1 MTPGF
6 NLFASSLRRRICVGF
21 LCADG
26 GADQATVAELAT
38 AKARVA
44 ELETRIAALESQA
57 AVQSRTRG
65 DMTDQ
70 LADLNMAQQ
79 VRTSW
84 QLDAAVWSAGI
95 PTAHATLPGP
105 QYHLDWLMSVQI
117 QKAEA
122 THKLYRR
129 WMSALL
135 ESAQELLASKDQVC
149 CCQTWLLVP
158 RKLLCASAKWSACHP
173 HI

>member
-1 MTPGF
+1 M
-6 NLFASSLRRRICVGF
+6 LLRDSWHHLIASSLRRRICVGF

-26 GADQATVAELAT
+26 GADQATAAELAT

-79 VRTSW
+79 VRTSC
-84 QLDAAVWSAGI
+84 QLNAAGLSAGI
-95 PTAHATLPGP
+95 
-105 QYHLDWLMSVQI
+105 QQR
-117 QKAEA
+117 
-122 THKLYRR
+122 THRC
-129 WMSALL
+129 
-135 ESAQELLASKDQVC
+135 LARIIILTGC
-149 CCQTWLLVP
+149 CLCKC
-158 RKLLCASAKWSACHP
+158 RKLRPRTNC
-173 HI
+173 IGGG

>member
-1 MTPGF
+1 VRC
-6 NLFASSLRRRICVGF
+6 FAH
-21 LCADG
+21 ADG
-26 GADQATVAELAT
+26 GPDQATVAELAT

-84 QLDAAVWSAGI
+84 QLDAFSAGMQQR
-95 PTAHATLPGP
+95 THRCLAHDVVMTG
-105 QYHLDWLMSVQI
+105 
-117 QKAEA
+117 
-122 THKLYRR
+122 
-129 WMSALL
+129 
-135 ESAQELLASKDQVC
+135 
-149 CCQTWLLVP
+149 
-158 RKLLCASAKWSACHP
+158 
-173 HI
+173 